1 MSSKVKEAIE
11 EMIEESYLLGL
22 SEQEI
27 RSDFKRFID
36 ACYAVI
42 QENVKDRSVVS
53 ELAENLAREQTVI
66 LIADRAEASG
76 IDITVGDLEASS
88 ADPEAD
94 AQTHH
99 AATQEFSEKVARRK
113 RQILRT
119 IAQYDPQLVR
129 LIDAHRF
136 QGEGDEPSR
145 RAFPKSFRRASRSGS
160 RGSGSRGSGSG
171 GLRFGRS
178 RPWQVDWSQVRLQ
191 MLKVGYATTIALIV
205 ALIWLGF
212 TKGSF

>member
-27 RSDFKRFID
+27 RKDFKRFID

-42 QENVKDRSVVS
+42 QENIKDRTIVS
-53 ELAENLAREQTVI
+53 GLAENLAREQTVI
-66 LIADRAEASG
+66 LIADRADAPG
-76 IDITVGDLEASS
+76 PDLGLDVGDIDDVEQE
-88 ADPEAD
+88 DRI
-94 AQTHH
+94 
-99 AATQEFSEKVARRK
+99 ATQEFSEKVARRK

-119 IAQYDPQLVR
+119 IAKHDPQLVR

-136 QGEGDEPSR
+136 QSEGDEPSR
-145 RAFPKSFRRASRSGS
+145 PSFP
-160 RGSGSRGSGSG
+160 
-171 GLRFGRS
+171 RS
-178 RPWQVDWSQVRLQ
+178 RVRRSWRARARQVDWPQVRLQ
-191 MLKVGYATTIALIV
+191 LLKAGYATTIALII

-212 TKGSF
+212 TQNSF